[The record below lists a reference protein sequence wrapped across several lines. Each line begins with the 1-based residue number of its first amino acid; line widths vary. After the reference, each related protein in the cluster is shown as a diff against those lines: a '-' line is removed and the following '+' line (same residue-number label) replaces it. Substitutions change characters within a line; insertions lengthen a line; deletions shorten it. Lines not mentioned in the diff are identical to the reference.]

1 MKLLLIDAK
10 YNGEI
15 KFTKEV
21 LEYLKKKKY
30 KTIVLYT
37 TTQFNHGIP
46 EILEQLKKENIKVV
60 SSQPERTNKEFQIL
74 GCDIYHG
81 NLNLNNKDKNID
93 AFLYIGNGKFHPRA
107 LLFEEEDS
115 QDNKN
120 KEVITYDPIGK
131 KMIVYDKKDIEK
143 VIQKRKANIK
153 KFLTSE
159 KIGVVVTVKPG
170 QEHMHYVEKLEKA
183 FPNKKFYVFIT
194 DNVSFSDMEN
204 FNFIQCWIN
213 TACPRIG
220 MEDALETN
228 NSILNAEEA
237 LSLKG

>member
-107 LLFEEEDS
+107 LLFEEEVS

-131 KMIVYDKKDIEK
+131 KIIVYDKKDIEK
-143 VIQKRKANIK
+143 VI
-153 KFLTSE
+153 
-159 KIGVVVTVKPG
+159 
-170 QEHMHYVEKLEKA
+170 
-183 FPNKKFYVFIT
+183 PNKKFYVFIT
-194 DNVSFSDMEN
+194 DNVSF
-204 FNFIQCWIN
+204 
-213 TACPRIG
+213 
-220 MEDALETN
+220 
-228 NSILNAEEA
+228 
-237 LSLKG
+237 